1 MTPDRA
7 LVAID
12 ALVGGG
18 VTRGELE
25 RGGRAIRWIEGGTGP
40 AVVLEA
46 GAMSPVIGYAAA
58 FKALVA
64 DHRVIAYD
72 RAGYGASDPA
82 PLTLDLQLGDLVA
95 VLEEAGPS
103 VVVGHSWG
111 GLIAQLVTWSRPD
124 LVTGLVLLDPSH
136 ETFWRDAEP
145 EPHPDRLPDD
155 PRRQDVVDTA
165 SELAQDIA
173 DSVDRGLRQLMIEA
187 CLSYVETDE
196 QLFTHL
202 DELPMILDHVDELAS
217 RRARAVWPKI
227 PVVLLTATKGRPA
240 EFTPRVIAVQEQ
252 LATEC
257 NGRHQVVP
265 DSGHY
270 LQIDRPDLVVAC
282 VREVAG

>member
-155 PRRQDVVDTA
+155 PRRQDVVDSA

>member
-155 PRRQDVVDTA
+155 PRQDVVDSA

-173 DSVDRGLRQLMIEA
+173 GSVDRGLRQLMIEA

-227 PVVLLTATKGRPA
+227 PVVLLTATKGRPV
-240 EFTPRVIAVQEQ
+240 EFTPQVIAVQEQ

>member
-103 VVVGHSWG
+103 VLVGHSWG

-155 PRRQDVVDTA
+155 PRRQDVVDSA